1 MESSTIKYTQL
12 SEKLPPVGWNLSTAP
27 TFRGGR
33 GPRPVSTSFGKSHPT
48 RSSISL
54 GIVFGNSPQRV
65 GMSASI
71 ISGKHPE
78 LVGLSTKHYD
88 QHGSIGQCS
97 RLGASRHRGKVNT
110 PFGGWQKRDGYGQ
123 KPAYLISKEQL
134 SEARSEHQLTATAS
148 HNAWAEQRAE
158 RLESTYTME
167 AIYVRVPFHP
177 TVIPLSL
184 CSLIA
189 RANSLRYAYTLDAL
203 AFATALPRSPTIS
216 RSCHVYAACA
226 PLATLLPP
234 LAGLLPP
241 PPAADAPPTEGRE
254 EARPTWPKVL
264 WPW

>member
-1 MESSTIKYTQL
+1 METSTTKYTQL

-134 SEARSEHQLTATAS
+134 SEARSQHQLTATAS

-177 TVIPLSL
+177 AVIPLSL

-189 RANSLRYAYTLDAL
+189 RANSTQIH
-203 AFATALPRSPTIS
+203 FATRAL
-216 RSCHVYAACA
+216 
-226 PLATLLPP
+226 
-234 LAGLLPP
+234 
-241 PPAADAPPTEGRE
+241 
-254 EARPTWPKVL
+254 
-264 WPW
+264 